1 MSGAPAWPELFAR
14 RTLGIRLELQTVRAA
29 WDALGR
35 PAAGVRA
42 IHIVGTNG
50 KGSTAAMC
58 DHALR
63 RHGHR
68 VGLFTSPHL
77 HRVGERVRIGGVP
90 DDDDVLGAA
99 VGRVL
104 ALEQHIALPRPLS
117 FFELLTLAAWLRFA
131 DAGVDTIVAEAG
143 MGGRLDATRL
153 CDAAVVAVASIDLDH
168 QQFLGDTVAAI
179 AAEKIAVAREG
190 VPAIS
195 VAQAPGAAA
204 VIEAHCRAHGVPL
217 QWVAP
222 LAATPRGLHG
232 DHQRHNAALAL
243 AAVRVLQ
250 PDCTAAA
257 LDDVV
262 WPGRLERLPWQGGT
276 LLLDVGHNPAG
287 IASVVAALRED
298 PALPRTRVFV
308 GTVADKDHAA
318 IAAGIAALGRPWAW
332 VDLSALGSAGVAAPA
347 GAAGIADADALIDAV
362 ATALQRGEQVCV
374 CGSHVLVAAVRAAA
388 LGLPRAQ
395 PGER

>member
-1 MSGAPAWPELFAR
+1 MTLAPAWPELFAR
-14 RTLGIRLELQTVRAA
+14 RTLGIRLELQTVLAA
-29 WDALGR
+29 YDALGR
-35 PAAGVRA
+35 PAAGTKA

-63 RHGHR
+63 RAGRR

-77 HRVGERVRIGGVP
+77 HRVGERVRLDGAA

-99 VGRVL
+99 VARVL
-104 ALEQHIALPRPLS
+104 ALEQRLTLPRPLS

-131 DAGVDTIVAEAG
+131 DAGVDVIVAEAG

-168 QQFLGDTVAAI
+168 RQFLGDTVAAI
-179 AAEKIAVAREG
+179 AAEKIAVARAG
-190 VPAIS
+190 VPVVS
-195 VAQAPGAAA
+195 VAQAPQAAA
-204 VIEAHCRAHGVPL
+204 VIAAHCRELG
-217 QWVAP
+217 AP
-222 LAATPRGLHG
+222 LRWVEPLPHSPQGLAG
-232 DHQRHNAALAL
+232 AHQRHNAALAL

-250 PDCTAAA
+250 PACDADA
-257 LDDVV
+257 LDGVQ
-262 WPGRLERLPWQGGT
+262 WPGRLERLPWHGGT

-287 IASVVAALRED
+287 IASLLASLRDD

-308 GTVADKDHAA
+308 GTMADKDHVA
-318 IAAGIAALGRPWAW
+318 IAAAVAALGRPWTW
-332 VDLSALGSAGVAAPA
+332 VDLTALGSAGVAAPGGVA
-347 GAAGIADADALIDAV
+347 GVADRDVLLQAV
-362 ATALQRGEQVCV
+362 IEALQRGEQVCV